1 MRKDIDSYI
10 DCITMDNAR
19 YIIVGGYC
27 SIADYLLNSVVSNN
41 DLREFFDDKEVGCGN
56 ITDDMAEEVKGYI
69 NANYNYLPFDYYFKY
84 YLQTACRFVDKNGNN
99 EVFAVCDTD
108 DIIEDF
114 MNENCTC
121 TLLEADDVFKQNSE
135 QWLDVLQEANIDGIC
150 ENVLKVETSKGTHYI
165 ALYDALLN

>member
-10 DCITMDNAR
+10 DGIAMDNAR

-27 SIADYLLNSVVSNN
+27 SIADYLLNCVVSNN
-41 DLREFFDDKEVGCGN
+41 DLREYFDDKEVGCGN
-56 ITDDMAEEVKGYI
+56 ITDGMAEEIIDYI
-69 NANYNYLPFDYYFKY
+69 NSNYDYLPFDYYFHY

-108 DIIEDF
+108 DIIEDL
-114 MNENCTC
+114 MQEKCEC
-121 TLLEADDVFKQNSE
+121 ALLDAEDIFKQNPE
-135 QWLDVLQEANIDGIC
+135 QWLDVLQEVDIDGIC
-150 ENVLKVETSKGTHYI
+150 ENVLKVETSKGTDYI

>member
-1 MRKDIDSYI
+1 MRKSIDSYI
-10 DCITMDNAR
+10 DGIAMSDAR

-41 DLREFFDDKEVGCGN
+41 DLREYFDDKEVLGGN
-56 ITDDMAEEVKGYI
+56 ITDDMAEEIIDYI
-69 NANYNYLPFDYYFKY
+69 NSNYDYLPFDYYFKY

-114 MNENCTC
+114 MQENCTC
-121 TLLEADDVFKQNSE
+121 TLLDADDVFKQNPE
-135 QWLDVLQEANIDGIC
+135 QWLDVLQEVDIDGIC
-150 ENVLKVETSKGTHYI
+150 ENVLKVETSKGTDYI

>member
-1 MRKDIDSYI
+1 MRKSIDSYI
-10 DCITMDNAR
+10 DSIVRDNVR

-27 SIADYLLNSVVSNN
+27 SIADYLLHSVVSNN
-41 DLREFFDDKEVGCGN
+41 DLREYFDDKEVLGGN
-56 ITDDMAEEVKGYI
+56 ITDDMAEEIIDYI
-69 NANYNYLPFDYYFKY
+69 NSNYDYLPFDYYFKY

-114 MNENCTC
+114 MQENCTC
-121 TLLEADDVFKQNSE
+121 TLLDAEDVFKQNPE
-135 QWLDVLQEANIDGIC
+135 QWLDVLQEVDIDGIC
-150 ENVLKVETSKGTHYI
+150 ENVLKVETSKGTDYI